1 MTTSSVLLDPPT
13 WQTGTTHAAAR
24 FSRGPVVKEAHPLRS
39 ARNILVM
46 LAVGAALAAG
56 CTGDGGNEVAGG
68 AASSGD
74 RAEPTSSRGS
84 AAGDGDTDRV
94 QIANF
99 AFAPATVRAKVG
111 QRVRWEHQDPGV
123 THTVTALDGQFRSRE
138 LREGGEF
145 SHRFRTAGTFAYRC
159 AIHPDMRGTVRV
171 G

>member
-1 MTTSSVLLDPPT
+1 
-13 WQTGTTHAAAR
+13 
-24 FSRGPVVKEAHPLRS
+24 
-39 ARNILVM
+39 M
-46 LAVGAALAAG
+46 LAVGAVLAAG
-56 CTGDGGNEVAGG
+56 CTGDGGNEVGG
-68 AASSGD
+68 AAAGSGN

-84 AAGDGDTDRV
+84 AAGGGGADLV
-94 QIANF
+94 LVANF

-123 THTVTALDGQFRSRE
+123 THTVTALDGQFRSRK
-138 LREGGEF
+138 LREGDEF